1 MSRERPRRDWFVA
14 VGDAS
19 GENEGNPLSFDA
31 SDVYG
36 PFTAEQAAELSRLG
50 DEFPHGSY
58 EVRIFKVV
66 KRKRF
71 AGVRTMIRRLI
82 QDAKAEAAE
91 SEAEQARIRD
101 DRCGGCG
108 CETPRS

>member
-58 EVRIFKVV
+58 DVRIFKVV

-71 AGVRTMIRRLI
+71 AGVRTMIRGLI
-82 QDAKAEAAE
+82 AEAKAEAEE
-91 SEAEQARIRD
+91 SEAEQERIRD
-101 DRCGGCG
+101 EIRGDA
-108 CETPRS
+108 EAED